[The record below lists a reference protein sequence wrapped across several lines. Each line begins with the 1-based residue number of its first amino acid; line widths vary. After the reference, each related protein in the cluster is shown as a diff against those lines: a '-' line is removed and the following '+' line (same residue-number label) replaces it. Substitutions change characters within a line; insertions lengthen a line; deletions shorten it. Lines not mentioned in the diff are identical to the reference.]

1 MSQMT
6 DHENSPLKEI
16 YFAWS
21 QLNTVCWQGALPPC
35 ALVMSNRMRRAL
47 GTATAGD
54 PPIIALNVPVLA
66 QGDDFL
72 FLGVLAHEM
81 VHTWQYAQGRR
92 GGHGPDFCREMLR
105 IGIDERSMLIR
116 GDSPFHYCMEQR
128 LLFRRSALPA
138 LRLIA
143 RGPFSKKADMSFF
156 YHLHRQLFGRK
167 E

>member
-6 DHENSPLKEI
+6 DHENSPQKEL
-16 YFAWS
+16 YFAWN

-47 GTATAGD
+47 GAATAGD
-54 PPIIALNVPVLA
+54 PHVITLNVPVLA

-92 GGHGPDFCREMLR
+92 GGHGPDFRREMLR
-105 IGIDERSMLIR
+105 IGIDERSMQIR
-116 GDSPFHYCMEQR
+116 GNSPFHYCMEQR

-138 LRLIA
+138 LRLIVK
-143 RGPFSKKADMSFF
+143 GPFSRKADMIFF
-156 YHLHRQLFGRK
+156 YQVRPQLFRR
-167 E
+167 

>member
-1 MSQMT
+1 MT
-6 DHENSPLKEI
+6 GHENSPLAEL
-16 YFAWS
+16 YFAWN

-47 GTATAGD
+47 GTAAAGT
-54 PPIIALNVPVLA
+54 PPVISLNIPVLA

-81 VHTWQYAQGRR
+81 VHTWQYAQGRG
-92 GGHGPDFCREMLR
+92 GGHGADFRREMLR
-105 IGIDERSMLIR
+105 IGIDERSLRIR
-116 GDSPFHYCMEQR
+116 GNSPFHYCMEQR

-143 RGPFSKKADMSFF
+143 KGPFSRKADMNFF
-156 YHLHRQLFGRK
+156 YQFHQQLFGR
-167 E
+167 

>member
-1 MSQMT
+1 MT
-6 DHENSPLKEI
+6 GHENSPLAEL
-16 YFAWS
+16 YFAWR

-35 ALVMSNRMRRAL
+35 ALVMSDRMRRAL
-47 GTATAGD
+47 GTAAAGS
-54 PPIIALNVPVLA
+54 PPVIALNIPVLA

-92 GGHGPDFCREMLR
+92 GGHGADFRGEMLR
-105 IGIDERSMLIR
+105 IGIDEGTRQIR

-138 LRLIA
+138 LRRIA
-143 RGPFSKKADMSFF
+143 GGPFSRKTDMCFF
-156 YHLHRQLFGRK
+156 YRFQEQLFVRK
-167 E
+167 A